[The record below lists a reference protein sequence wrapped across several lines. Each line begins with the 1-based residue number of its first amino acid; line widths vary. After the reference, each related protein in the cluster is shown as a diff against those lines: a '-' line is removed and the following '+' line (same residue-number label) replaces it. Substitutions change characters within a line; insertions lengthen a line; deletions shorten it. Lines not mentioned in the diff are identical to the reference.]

1 MRQGYPYPS
10 GRSMAAYVIASVS
23 EAHDDEALAEY
34 RRRNTAAVEAHG
46 GRFLVRGGEIG
57 VLEGDWSP
65 LRVVVIEF
73 SDVETARAWYSSPEY
88 QEAIPIRQGASTTDI
103 IVVEGS

>member
-1 MRQGYPYPS
+1 MP
-10 GRSMAAYVIASVS
+10 AYVIASVS

-46 GRFLVRGGEIG
+46 GRFVVRGGAMD
-57 VLEGDWSP
+57 VLEGDWAP

-73 SDVETARAWYSSPEY
+73 DDVDAARAWYASDEY
-88 QEAIPIRQGASTTDI
+88 QAAIPIRQGASTTGL
-103 IVVEGS
+103 IVVEGA

>member
-1 MRQGYPYPS
+1 
-10 GRSMAAYVIASVS
+10 MAAYVIASVS

-46 GRFLVRGGEIG
+46 GRFLVRGGAME

-65 LRVVVIEF
+65 LRVVVMEF
-73 SDVETARAWYSSPEY
+73 DDLDAARRWYTSDDY
-88 QEAIPIRQGASTTDI
+88 QAAIPIRQGASTTDMV
-103 IVVEGS
+103 VVEGA